1 MKVTPFYGGLS
12 LPIDETIRAKPIEQ
26 VPLPEKVVIPL
37 RQYTGVPCDA
47 KVKKGDEV
55 KVGQVIGDSADPNSI
70 PTHAS
75 TSGKVA
81 DVVKRFPDYKGGYVP
96 AMVIEPDGKDEWLG
110 LPKTSGDYLQKSPE
124 DLLNLIRQAGVA
136 DFGLDSVPLHTKLSQ
151 AREKSINTLIINGI
165 DIEPFLASRYR
176 LLLERAQDIASGIEV
191 LKKVLGAS
199 AIYIAVTGDIP
210 ALRSA
215 ISGNAIQ
222 IVILKAKFPQALEK
236 PLVKSILN
244 KEIPPEGAAS
254 DAGAS
259 IHDVET
265 VLAVLEAVRD
275 AKPVVEKVFTLA
287 GDGVNSPKNV
297 RARIGTLIDHI
308 IQHGGGFTGTPG
320 KLIIGGPL
328 IGVAQYTTEIPVTKE
343 TSGVFI
349 QPEAELGIIS
359 TQKCINC
366 GMCVRACP
374 ARILPHV
381 ISAYCEIGEFEK
393 AQDFY
398 LAYCIDCGC
407 CSYIC
412 PAKIPLLHWIKYGK
426 LEVAK
431 RAEQ

>member
-1 MKVTPFYGGLS
+1 MKVTSFHGGLS
-12 LPIDETIRAKPIEQ
+12 LPIDETIQAKPIEQ

-37 RQYTGVPCDA
+37 KQYTGVPCEA

-70 PTHAS
+70 PTHAT

-81 DVVKRFPDYKGGYVP
+81 DVVKKFPECKGGYVP
-96 AMVIEPDGKDEWLG
+96 AVVIEPDGKDEWLE
-110 LPKTSGDYLQKSPE
+110 PSKASEDYLQKSPE
-124 DLLNLIRQAGVA
+124 DLLNLVRQAGVA
-136 DFGLDSVPLHTKLSQ
+136 DFDVDSVPLHTKLSQ
-151 AREKSINTLIINGI
+151 AREKSINTLIVNGI

-176 LLLERAQDIASGIEV
+176 LLVERAQDIAPGAEV
-191 LKKVLGAS
+191 LKKILGTS
-199 AIYIAVTGDIP
+199 VIYIAVTEDIP
-210 ALRSA
+210 GLRSA
-215 ISGNAIQ
+215 ISGDAIQ
-222 IVILKAKFPQALEK
+222 IVTLEAKFPQALEK
-236 PLVKSILN
+236 LLVKSLLN
-244 KEIPPEGAAS
+244 KEIPPGGVAA
-254 DAGAS
+254 DVGAS

-265 VLAVLEAVRD
+265 VLAVLDAVKD
-275 AKPVVEKVFTLA
+275 GKPVVEKIFTLA
-287 GDGVNSPKNV
+287 GDGVNSPKNL
-297 RARIGTLIDHI
+297 RARIGIPIDHI
-308 IQHGGGFTGTPG
+308 IQHGGGFIGAPG

-328 IGVAQYTTEIPVTKE
+328 MGVAQYTTEIPATKE

-366 GMCVRACP
+366 GMCVRVCP
-374 ARILPHV
+374 TRILPHV

-426 LEVAK
+426 SEVAK
-431 RAEQ
+431 RVKE